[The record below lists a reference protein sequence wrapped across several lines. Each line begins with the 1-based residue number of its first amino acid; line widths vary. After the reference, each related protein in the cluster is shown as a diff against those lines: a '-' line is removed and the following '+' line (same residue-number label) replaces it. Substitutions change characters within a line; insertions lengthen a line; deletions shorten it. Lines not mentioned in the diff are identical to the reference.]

1 MDGPNVNWK
10 FVDMFSKQL
19 LDENSTTFLNIGSC
33 GLHIVHGAFK
43 HGSDTTGWE
52 LEKFFSSIFQLFKD
66 TPARRNDYTKATG
79 SSLFASKFC
88 KHRWVE
94 NVPVAERTLEVL
106 PHLRKY
112 VKAVND
118 KKLPDPKTQSFDT
131 VQKMLQDDLLEVKIN
146 IFISIAKEVVPFLT
160 LYQTDRVMI
169 PFLGDDLHHMLK
181 SLMSRVISNSVLKKQ
196 GTTLHGLIK
205 IDVNNGENQRAVHK
219 VDIGFVASEQLKKLS
234 ASKKVSDRQV
244 LALKT
249 ECKEAILTII
259 KRLWLKSPLQYRL
272 VRALNCLSPQMMV
285 NNSERCVNKF
295 QIVLKVLVDAK
306 KLKESDVDQTKHQF
320 SCFLDEDVPQHTA
333 KLDAFDHNKEDQ
345 HIEQLFYEM
354 MATKQCYK
362 KLWTVVKNLLT
373 LSHGQATVERG
384 FSSNKQVSVDNLQEG
399 SFVALR
405 QIDDYIKAVNG
416 SLNVKITKDVIC
428 SAATARQMYMLY
440 LEEEKKKKEKKA
452 FSMKRKS
459 LMEELDDLKAKKKK
473 LECEAEGLAKSA
485 DRYSLKAEK
494 AKNIGEVRQMV
505 AKSNSHRSTSKQKL
519 KEAANVDAAIDV
531 KVQQLKAT

>member
-1 MDGPNVNWK
+1 
-10 FVDMFSKQL
+10 
-19 LDENSTTFLNIGSC
+19 
-33 GLHIVHGAFK
+33 
-43 HGSDTTGWE
+43 
-52 LEKFFSSIFQLFKD
+52 
-66 TPARRNDYTKATG
+66 
-79 SSLFASKFC
+79 
-88 KHRWVE
+88 
-94 NVPVAERTLEVL
+94 
-106 PHLRKY
+106 
-112 VKAVND
+112 
-118 KKLPDPKTQSFDT
+118 
-131 VQKMLQDDLLEVKIN
+131 
-146 IFISIAKEVVPFLT
+146 
-160 LYQTDRVMI
+160 
-169 PFLGDDLHHMLK
+169 
-181 SLMSRVISNSVLKKQ
+181 
-196 GTTLHGLIK
+196 
-205 IDVNNGENQRAVHK
+205 
-219 VDIGFVASEQLKKLS
+219 
-234 ASKKVSDRQV
+234 
-244 LALKT
+244 
-249 ECKEAILTII
+249 
-259 KRLWLKSPLQYRL
+259 
-272 VRALNCLSPQMMV
+272 
-285 NNSERCVNKF
+285 
-295 QIVLKVLVDAK
+295 
-306 KLKESDVDQTKHQF
+306 
-320 SCFLDEDVPQHTA
+320 
-333 KLDAFDHNKEDQ
+333 
-345 HIEQLFYEM
+345 M

-416 SLNVKITKDVIC
+416 SLNVKITQDMIC
-428 SAATARQMYMLY
+428 SAATTRQKYMLY

>member
-1 MDGPNVNWK
+1 MDGPNVNGK

-66 TPARRNDYTKATG
+66 TPARRDDYTKATG
-79 SSLFASKFC
+79 SSLFALKFC
-88 KHRWVE
+88 EHRWVE
-94 NVPVAERTLEVL
+94 NVPVAEKTLEVL

-160 LYQTDRVMI
+160 LYQTDRIMI

-181 SLMSRVISNSVLKKQ
+181 SLMSSVISNSVLKKQ
-196 GTTLHGLIK
+196 GTTLHGLMK
-205 IDVNNGENQRAVHK
+205 IDVNNGENQRAAHK
-219 VDIGFVASEQLKKLS
+219 VDVGFVASEQLKKLS

-320 SCFLDEDVPQHTA
+320 SCFLDEDLPQHTA

-373 LSHGQATVERG
+373 LSHGQAIIERG
-384 FSSNKQVSVDNLQEG
+384 FSSNKQVSVDNLQER

-416 SLNVKITKDVIC
+416 SLNVKITKDMIC
-428 SAATARQMYMLY
+428 SAATARQKYMLY

-459 LMEELDDLKAKKKK
+459 LMEELDNLKAKKKK

-485 DRYSLKAEK
+485 DIFTES
-494 AKNIGEVRQMV
+494 GESKEHQ
-505 AKSNSHRSTSKQKL
+505 RSATNGGK
-519 KEAANVDAAIDV
+519 V
-531 KVQQLKAT
+531 K